1 MGKTKQKQLEEYR
14 QYLLMETIAMLSADL
29 FQEIYDKCE
38 TWSDT
43 CEEIIK
49 LAQQFEEELD
59 WDANCDEYRDY
70 IEELE
75 KFEQK
80 VRANLKNYD

>member
-1 MGKTKQKQLEEYR
+1 MNM
-14 QYLLMETIAMLSADL
+14 YLLMETIVMLSADL
-29 FQEIYDKCE
+29 FQEIYEKYE

-49 LAQQFEEELD
+49 LAKQFEEELD
-59 WDANCDEYRDY
+59 WDANCDKFDY

-80 VRANLKNYD
+80 VRETLIEKL